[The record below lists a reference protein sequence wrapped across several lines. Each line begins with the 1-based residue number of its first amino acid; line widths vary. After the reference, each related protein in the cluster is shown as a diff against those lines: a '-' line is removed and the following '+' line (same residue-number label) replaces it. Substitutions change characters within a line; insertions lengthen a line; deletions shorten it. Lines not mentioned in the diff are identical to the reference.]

1 MNILLLI
8 LKLFPM
14 LIDAIQTIETSAPVA
29 KVGPAKA
36 ALLQSV
42 VASAYTAGKVDP
54 KLISQ
59 DQLLALLQTIA
70 AEIVSFYNL
79 IGIFKTTPV
88 VVSTAPAVPPVATV
102 SGTPAA

>member
-14 LIDAIQTIETSAPVA
+14 LIDAIQAIEASAPVA

-36 ALLQSV
+36 ALLTSV
-42 VASAYTAGKVDP
+42 VASAYSSGKVDP

-59 DQLLALLQTIA
+59 NQLLELLQMIA

-88 VVSTAPAVPPVATV
+88 VVSTVPSIPPVATV
-102 SGTPAA
+102 SGTPAG